1 MRDTPER
8 ARLRLELE
16 AHLSRLGYSVPREK
30 TIGTY
35 TAEIVRVHPVRS
47 RIAYGATVL
56 RADLKRPNCHRQ
68 LVFFS
73 QRRTRRRSSIPF
85 FIAVS
90 EKDRAELE
98 GLLERLGVRDGV
110 RGGHVQIV
118 SVAAGAAKPA
128 KAEKAPAVEKAQ
140 GKRPP
145 RARSAARR

>member
-8 ARLRLELE
+8 ARLRRELE

-30 TIGTY
+30 TIGEY
-35 TAEIVRVHPVRS
+35 TAEVVRVHPVRS

-56 RADLKRPNCHRQ
+56 RSDLKRPACHRQ

-90 EKDRAELE
+90 EKDRPELE
-98 GLLERLGVRDGV
+98 ALLERLGVRDGV

-118 SVAAGAAKPA
+118 SVASPAAKTPRSAKSAGADKVQI
-128 KAEKAPAVEKAQ
+128 K
-140 GKRPP
+140 
-145 RARSAARR
+145 RSARTRSAPRV